1 MQLTSLTLSDTIAR
15 KPARLTASRFRRR
28 ERIQTRKGQ
37 TLLAFPP

>member
-1 MQLTSLTLSDTIAR
+1 MLIPSLTFAGSIAR

-28 ERIQTRKGQ
+28 ERIQIRKGQ